1 MYLKFYWHSTITFH
15 LHCFEFQAKNV
26 GVGGFFLGVGA
37 NPLGTSHRHGFGA
50 DTVIE
55 YKLVLADGSIA
66 IVSDFNTTIIS
77 RNGKR

>member
-1 MYLKFYWHSTITFH
+1 M
-15 LHCFEFQAKNV
+15 
-26 GVGGFFLGVGA
+26 GVGA

-66 IVSDFNTTIIS
+66 IVNDYNTTIIS
-77 RNGKR
+77 RNGKRYLVFIFLGK

>member
-1 MYLKFYWHSTITFH
+1 M
-15 LHCFEFQAKNV
+15 
-26 GVGGFFLGVGA
+26 GGFFLGVGA

-66 IVSDFNTTIIS
+66 IVSDFNTTIIG